1 MWYVG
6 WNLKVE
12 EQKVWERITAGDG
25 TALAELYD
33 SIGTKLF
40 SLSFR
45 ILNDRWDAEEVVQ
58 DTFAALWKK
67 PQSFNPEKGKL
78 ASWLM
83 VLVRN
88 RSVDRYRSRIRRKD
102 TTSIEV
108 SLQVQPADESIDIA
122 TSASQTDEKQL
133 LGNAIE
139 KLPPK
144 QLTVLKLSY
153 FKGLTHPEIA
163 QELGISLG
171 TVKSRIRLGVEKL
184 KQSLPKSL
192 R

>member
-1 MWYVG
+1 M
-6 WNLKVE
+6 KVKE
-12 EQKVWERITAGDG
+12 ENFWERISTGD
-25 TALAELYD
+25 TSALAELYD

-40 SLSFR
+40 SLSYQ

-58 DTFAALWKK
+58 DAFAALWKK
-67 PQSFNPEKGKL
+67 PQAFNPQKGKL
-78 ASWLM
+78 TSWLM

-88 RSVDRYRSRIRRKD
+88 RSVDRYRSRKRRKD
-102 TTSIEV
+102 TTSLDTVLEV
-108 SLQVQPADESIDIA
+108 HPADESEDIPS
-122 TSASQTDEKQL
+122 SASQTDEKQL
-133 LGNAIE
+133 LGSAI
-139 KLPPK
+139 KNLPPK
-144 QLTVLKLSY
+144 QIKVLKLSY

-184 KQSLPKSL
+184 RLSLPNSL

>member
-1 MWYVG
+1 M
-6 WNLKVE
+6 
-12 EQKVWERITAGDG
+12 T
-25 TALAELYD
+25 ELYD
-33 SIGTKLF
+33 TIGTKLF
-40 SLSFR
+40 SLSYQ
-45 ILNDRWDAEEVVQ
+45 ILNNRWDAEEVVQ
-58 DTFAALWKK
+58 DAFTALWKK
-67 PQSFNPEKGKL
+67 PQAFNPQKGKL
-78 ASWLM
+78 TSWLM

-88 RSVDRYRSRIRRKD
+88 RSVDRYRSRKRRKD

-108 SLQVQPADESIDIA
+108 SLEVQPVDESIDIA
-122 TSASQTDEKQL
+122 TSASQTDENQL

-171 TVKSRIRLGVEKL
+171 TVKSRIRLGVDKL

>member
-1 MWYVG
+1 M
-6 WNLKVE
+6 KIK

-33 SIGTKLF
+33 SIGTRLF
-40 SLSFR
+40 SLSFQ
-45 ILNDRWDAEEVVQ
+45 ILHDRWDAEEVVQ
-58 DTFAALWKK
+58 DAFTALWKK
-67 PQSFNPEKGKL
+67 PQAFNPQKGKL
-78 ASWLM
+78 TSWLM

-88 RSVDRYRSRIRRKD
+88 RSVDRYRSRKRRKD

-108 SLQVQPADESIDIA
+108 SLEVQPVDESIDIA
-122 TSASQTDEKQL
+122 TSASQTDENQL

-171 TVKSRIRLGVEKL
+171 TVKSRIRLGVDKL

>member
-1 MWYVG
+1 M
-6 WNLKVE
+6 
-12 EQKVWERITAGDG
+12 
-25 TALAELYD
+25 AELYD
-33 SIGTKLF
+33 TIGTKLF
-40 SLSFR
+40 SLSYQ
-45 ILNDRWDAEEVVQ
+45 ILNNRWDAEEVVQ
-58 DTFAALWKK
+58 DAFTALWKK
-67 PQSFNPEKGKL
+67 PQAFNPQKGKL
-78 ASWLM
+78 TSWLM

-88 RSVDRYRSRIRRKD
+88 RSVDRYRSRKRRKD

-108 SLQVQPADESIDIA
+108 SLEVQPVDESIDIA
-122 TSASQTDEKQL
+122 TSASQTDENQL

-139 KLPPK
+139 RLPAK
-144 QLTVLKLSY
+144 QLIVLKLSY

-171 TVKSRIRLGVEKL
+171 TVKSRIRLGVDKL

>member
-1 MWYVG
+1 M
-6 WNLKVE
+6 NLKVK

-33 SIGTKLF
+33 SIGARLF
-40 SLSFR
+40 SLSFQ
-45 ILNDRWDAEEVVQ
+45 ILHDRWDAEEVVQ
-58 DTFAALWKK
+58 DAFTALWKK
-67 PQSFNPEKGKL
+67 PKSFNPQKGKL
-78 ASWLM
+78 TSWLM

-88 RSVDRYRSRIRRKD
+88 RSVDRYRSRKRRKD
-102 TTSIEV
+102 TASIDVTLE
-108 SLQVQPADESIDIA
+108 VQPMDESIDIA

-133 LGNAIE
+133 LGSAIQ

-163 QELGISLG
+163 EELGVSLG

-184 KQSLPKSL
+184 RNSLPGSL

>member
-1 MWYVG
+1 M
-6 WNLKVE
+6 KE
-12 EQKVWERITAGDG
+12 EEEKFWEKISRGDAS
-25 TALAELYD
+25 ALAELYD
-33 SIGTKLF
+33 TIGTKLF
-40 SLSFR
+40 SLSYQ
-45 ILNDRWDAEEVVQ
+45 ILNNRWDAEEVVQ
-58 DTFAALWKK
+58 DAFTALWKK
-67 PQSFNPEKGKL
+67 PQAFNPQKGKL
-78 ASWLM
+78 TSWLM
-83 VLVRN
+83 ALVRN
-88 RSVDRYRSRIRRKD
+88 RSVDRYRSRKRRKD

-108 SLQVQPADESIDIA
+108 SLEVQPVDESIDIA
-122 TSASQTDEKQL
+122 TSASQTDENQL
-133 LGNAIE
+133 LGNASE

-171 TVKSRIRLGVEKL
+171 TVKSRIRLGVDKL